1 MATCT
6 ATTIVTPRAAG
17 LSETLAQPPLL
28 SSEPLGWDGL
38 VVEQHHYPPGELHLP
53 QLSDHVAALYLG
65 QPLRSVRWQDDVVH
79 RGPTLKGNV
88 TLKVAGQAAGWR
100 WDKAADILHLCFRP
114 GFLHRVAEEND
125 LDADRGELLGSFD
138 ETDLRIEHIGLALH
152 AELRSGAPNGRV
164 YGEALATA
172 LATHLLQAHSSRPQT
187 VRDFDGGLPES
198 ALHRLSDYVGDNLHR
213 NLTLSEL
220 AGVEHL
226 STYHFSRMFKK
237 STGFSPYR
245 YVIQRRVE
253 RAKKLLS
260 GTDLTVTEV
269 AHAVGFSHQSHLAYH
284 TRRLLGVSPTS
295 LRR

>member
-1 MATCT
+1 MAACT

-17 LSETLAQPPLL
+17 FSKILAQPPLL
-28 SSEPLGWDGL
+28 SSEPLGWSGL
-38 VVEQHHYPPGELHLP
+38 VVEQHHYPPGELHSP
-53 QLSDHVAALYLG
+53 RLSDHVAALYLG
-65 QPLRSVRWQDDVVH
+65 QPLSSVRWQDDVVH

-100 WDKAADILHLCFRP
+100 WDKAADILHLCLRP
-114 GFLHRVAEEND
+114 DFLRRVAEEND

-138 ETDLRIEHIGLALH
+138 ETDPRIEHIGLALH

-172 LATHLLQAHSSRPQT
+172 LAAHLLQEHSSRPQT
-187 VRDFDGGLPES
+187 IRDFGSGLPES
-198 ALHRLSDYVGDNLHR
+198 ALRRLSDYVGDNLHR
-213 NLTLSEL
+213 NLTLSEM

-226 STYHFSRMFKK
+226 STYHFSRMFKR

-253 RAKKLLS
+253 RAEELLS
-260 GTDLTVTEV
+260 GTDLTVAEV